1 MMAGFA
7 PGGKDR
13 QDYMF
18 ETQSII
24 GRHGKEVV
32 ITRRMKLCWL
42 GLLVFVIVYAITDSL
57 AHPNSAQT
65 NKQVWRDAFSEKSKR
80 NREFDKALREYE
92 EERNSPR

>member
-1 MMAGFA
+1 
-7 PGGKDR
+7 
-13 QDYMF
+13 MF

-42 GLLVFVIVYAITDSL
+42 GLLVFIIVYAFLDSYM
-57 AHPNSAQT
+57 HPNAAQT
-65 NKQVWRDAFSEKSKR
+65 DKQVWRDAFSEKAKR